1 MRGERG
7 PAPVG
12 AAAAAASLERP
23 RGSEKKPLGL
33 VTGGPSGLPRFYS
46 VDLG

>member
-7 PAPVG
+7 HSPVG
-12 AAAAAASLERP
+12 AAAASLERP
-23 RGSEKKPLGL
+23 GGSEKKPLGL
-33 VTGGPSGLPRFYS
+33 VTDGPSGLPRFYP